1 MYSFSLQLKDLFSS
15 PMERIRASLRSV
27 NSEVDDLDRNIDQ
40 MSTNSG
46 SKLNGLAG
54 MAVKFLGAFATI
66 EAAKNLFKIGVEAE
80 QTKIKFEV
88 LLGSAEKGKA
98 LLDQL
103 NAYANFTPY
112 SNGGIAKAAE
122 TMLGFG
128 ITQDK
133 ILPNM
138 KMLGDVAMGNEE
150 KMGSLSLVYSQIM
163 ATGRLMGQDLLQLI
177 NTGFNPLQVISE
189 KTGLSMGVLKEK
201 MEKGAISA
209 DMVSAAFNIATSE
222 GGRYYGMAER
232 MAQSAGGRW
241 STFLGTLQENVKK
254 IGERFATSLIPVI
267 DFAEKGM
274 GAAVVYGRQFLSIAK
289 PIVRF
294 MIDYRAVIYTAVVA
308 IGVFNGIL
316 AIAAARTAYLAWSV
330 SWSTSAIIFNTIS
343 TYGLSGAWTVLN
355 AVMRANPI
363 GVIITILAL
372 LVAGVVYAWR
382 NFDWFRGGVIAV
394 WEVLK
399 GLGTMI
405 KDYVITRI
413 NELMNA
419 ITGVYKA
426 MMALKNGDFSKALD
440 IGKGVGKDL
449 LGVDSKAN
457 FLKSG
462 QKLGEIAQQGYAK
475 GISSSAPAGVKSAG
489 AKKPGAI
496 TDPNA
501 FNSLLGGGGA
511 DGKAGKG
518 KGNKGLSK
526 VASKAD
532 GIIGGGSKQ
541 TNINITIGKL
551 QDQTV
556 IHVDSAE
563 KGLNNLGDKV
573 QEILLRAVNSVN
585 QMQTT

>member
-15 PMERIRASLRSV
+15 PMARIRESLRAV
-27 NSEVDDLDRNIDQ
+27 NAEVDDVQNNIDE
-40 MSTNSG
+40 MSTRGSSG
-46 SKLNGLAG
+46 LGGMVSMAG
-54 MAVKFLGAFATI
+54 RLVAAFATF
-66 EAAKNLFKIGVEAE
+66 ESVKALFNMGVQAE

-88 LLGSAEKGKA
+88 LLGSAAKGKV

-103 NAYANFTPY
+103 NQYANITPY
-112 SNGGIAKAAE
+112 SNGGITKAAE

-128 ITQDK
+128 IAQDK

-222 GGRYYGMAER
+222 GGRFFNSAEK
-232 MAQSAGGRW
+232 MSKTAGGRW
-241 STFLGTLQENVKK
+241 STFLGTFQEKVK
-254 IGERFATSLIPVI
+254 GVAERFANAMIPLI
-267 DFAEKGM
+267 DFAER
-274 GAAVVYGRQFLSIAK
+274 ALPAVSSGIKTILSYVTTVVGW
-289 PIVRF
+289 IVKF
-294 MIDYRAVIYTAVVA
+294 KEVILVAVVA
-308 IGVFNGIL
+308 IGTYNAVVAIMALRTGAMALWTGIL
-316 AIAAARTAYLAWSV
+316 TAAAIVNILVTQGWTAAW
-330 SWSTSAIIFNTIS
+330 A
-343 TYGLSGAWTVLN
+343 ALN
-355 AVMRANPI
+355 VIMALNPI
-363 GVIITILAL
+363 GIVIAAIVALIAILV
-372 LVAGVVYAWR
+372 VAWYKV
-382 NFDWFRGGVIAV
+382 DWFRGGLTAL
-394 WEVLK
+394 WDVLK
-399 GLGTMI
+399 GVGTMI
-405 KDYVITRI
+405 KDYVITRFQ
-413 NELMNA
+413 ELMSA
-419 ITGVYKA
+419 INGVGQA
-426 MMALKNGDFSKALD
+426 LTALKNGDFSKAFD

-475 GISSSAPAGVKSAG
+475 GISSSAPAGVKAAG

-563 KGLNNLGDKV
+563 KGLSNLGDKV

>member
-1 MYSFSLQLKDLFSS
+1 MYSFSLQLRDLFSS

-27 NSEVDDLDRNIDQ
+27 NTEVDDLDRNIDQ

-66 EAAKNLFKIGVEAE
+66 EAVKSLFNIGVEAE
-80 QTKIKFEV
+80 QTSVKFEV
-88 LLGSAEKGKA
+88 LLGSAAKGKA

-189 KTGLSMGVLKEK
+189 KTGMSMGTLKEK
-201 MEKGAISA
+201 MEKGAISSE
-209 DMVSAAFNIATSE
+209 MVAEAFRIATSE
-222 GGRYYGMAER
+222 GGRYNGMADK
-232 MAQSAGGRW
+232 MAETAGGKW
-241 STFLGTLQENVKK
+241 STLMGNLREKVKVV
-254 IGERFATSLIPVI
+254 GLAFAEMMIPVI
-267 DFAEKGM
+267 DFGIKSIEYLSPFVKWLKDVVVWIITCKPLMIFLAGILLTM
-274 GAAVVYGRQFLSIAK
+274 GVNYLIANAGAIALSITMGILNGVIWLVTAATTAWNFVMSLN
-289 PIVRF
+289 PISLV
-294 MIDYRAVIYTAVVA
+294 
-308 IGVFNGIL
+308 IL
-316 AIAAARTAYLAWSV
+316 AIAALI
-330 SWSTSAIIFNTIS
+330 AIVV
-343 TYGLSGAWTVLN
+343 VL
-355 AVMRANPI
+355 
-363 GVIITILAL
+363 
-372 LVAGVVYAWR
+372 WQK
-382 NFDWFRGGVIAV
+382 FDWFRGGVMGV
-394 WEVLK
+394 WSVLK
-399 GLGTMI
+399 GLGDMI
-405 KDYVITRI
+405 KDYVINRI
-413 NELMNA
+413 NDLLKAINGVGQAMN
-419 ITGVYKA
+419 
-426 MMALKNGDFSKALD
+426 ALKNGEFSKAFD
-440 IGKGVGKDL
+440 IGKGIGKDL
-449 LGVDSKAN
+449 IGVDSKAT
-457 FLKSG
+457 FLKAG
-462 QKLGEIAQQGYAK
+462 TQLGEKWNQGYAS
-475 GISSSAPAGVKSAG
+475 GVAMGAPAGVKAASVAGKKKVGAG
-489 AKKPGAI
+489 ADSGV
-496 TDPNA
+496 
-501 FNSLLGGGGA
+501 FNSLLSDKGA

-563 KGLNNLGDKV
+563 KGLSNLGDKV